1 MHGAVLSCSAYRCD
15 STQVGDQI
23 FECIR
28 NTFGLRAS
36 VLAKRF
42 ISVSTIVVGCEAHDR
57 ADAMV
62 DRWLSLGGGTATSS
76 TVYIEDRTCENT
88 TVSAYLMS
96 YLPR

>member
-1 MHGAVLSCSAYRCD
+1 MA
-15 STQVGDQI
+15 
-23 FECIR
+23 
-28 NTFGLRAS
+28 
-36 VLAKRF
+36 
-42 ISVSTIVVGCEAHDR
+42 CEAHDK

-76 TVYIEDRTCENT
+76 TVDTENRTSEST